1 MNPMMMLMQAMQ
13 GGGNPLA
20 FIQQHAASN
29 PKFQQLQQIVGG
41 KNPQELRQ
49 IADNMLRQRG
59 SSIEQAEQ
67 MYSQQ
72 MGQVNAPMGY
82 TRQGKA

>member
-1 MNPMMMLMQAMQ
+1 MNPFMMLMQAMQ
-13 GGGNPLA
+13 GGGNPMT

-29 PKFQQLQQIVGG
+29 PQFQQLHQIVGG

-59 SSIEQAEQ
+59 SSIEQLE
-67 MYSQQ
+67 QQ
-72 MGQVNAPMGY
+72 MGAYARG
-82 TRQGKA
+82 GKT

>member
-1 MNPMMMLMQAMQ
+1 MNPFMMLMQAMQ

-20 FIQQHAASN
+20 FVQQQAANN
-29 PKFQQLQQIVGG
+29 PQFQQLHQIVGG

-59 SSIEQAEQ
+59 SSMEEVEKQ
-67 MYSQQ
+67 MNIYAR
-72 MGQVNAPMGY
+72 G
-82 TRQGKA
+82 GKA